1 MVPMAI
7 CYDFDGTLAPGNMQ
21 EYDFIPA
28 VGVSPREFWATAQ
41 ELAERHDAD
50 TILAYMRLMLS
61 KAADADVK
69 VTRNAFRAFGSTIT
83 LFPGVE
89 SWFGRVNAYAAER
102 GVSVSHY
109 VISSGL
115 REMIEGTP
123 IAGEFERIY
132 ASGFMYDDDGTAV
145 WPALAVNYTTKTQ
158 FLFRINKG
166 SPEVYDNTRINT
178 FVPKEDRPL
187 PFPNMVY
194 LGDGETDVPCFRLVD
209 KEGGWAV
216 AVYPPDDASAAE
228 KTGRLVDLGRAGMAA
243 PADYSEGSTLELRVK
258 SIIDGIGARS
268 PWREPGL
275 AGSAPA
281 TQRPDGPRRPGT
293 GPEALEGE

>member
-1 MVPMAI
+1 MVYTIAMVPMAI

-61 KAADADVK
+61 KAGDAGVK
-69 VTRNAFRAFGSTIT
+69 VTRDAFRAFGSTIT

-194 LGDGETDVPCFRLVD
+194 VGDGETDVPCFRLVD
-209 KEGGWAV
+209 KEGGHAI
-216 AVYPPDDASAAE
+216 AVYPPDRPGSAEVAAS
-228 KTGRLVDLGRAGMAA
+228 LVSQGRANVAA
-243 PADYSEGSTLELRVK
+243 PADYSAGSRLELL
-258 SIIDGIGARS
+258 ARAVVD
-268 PWREPGL
+268 RLE
-275 AGSAPA
+275 AGS
-281 TQRPDGPRRPGT
+281 RIR
-293 GPEALEGE
+293 